1 MSADDPTPGEL
12 YRMMKDLANQIQGI
26 VGRLER
32 RDSYIE
38 ENFVRTQVWFE
49 ARKADQ
55 GMAAN
60 LHQDIGALKESKA
73 DQSALVNVAQDLET
87 LQKERETERAND
99 QAQRQADRNWRRQM
113 TLTIALTA
121 ITTLLSIVG
130 LVLTLVLSLTG

>member
-1 MSADDPTPGEL
+1 MSAEDPSPGEL
-12 YRMMKDLANQIQGI
+12 YRMMKDLFRQVQG
-26 VGRLER
+26 VVDRLER

-38 ENFVRTQVWFE
+38 ENFVRTQVWSE

-60 LHQDIGALKESKA
+60 LHQDIGALKETKA
-73 DQSALVNVAQDLET
+73 DRSAVVNVAQDVED
-87 LQKERETERAND
+87 LQKEREN
-99 QAQRQADRNWRRQM
+99 DRNWRRQM
-113 TLTIALTA
+113 TLTIAVTA